1 MTSSGNWLAALR
13 AYLLTFATADLVWET
28 AHLPLYTL
36 WQIGTAG
43 ENLFA
48 VVHCT
53 LGDLLIALA
62 SLTLGLVLA
71 GHRQW
76 PARRFV
82 AVAAFTMTFGI
93 GYTVFSEWLNL
104 VVRKS
109 WAYSALMPTISFFGL
124 NLGVS
129 PLLQWISVPALALYA
144 ARRIGMS
151 QQVDGGVP
159 ASSPARL

>member
-1 MTSSGNWLAALR
+1 MTNSVNWLAALR
-13 AYLLTFATADLVWET
+13 AYLLTVAAANLVWET

-36 WQIGTAG
+36 WQTGTAG

-53 LGDLLIALA
+53 LSDLLIALA

-82 AVAAFTMTFGI
+82 TVAALTMTSGI

-124 NLGVS
+124 DLGIS
-129 PLLQWISVPALALYA
+129 PLLQWVIVPGMALYA
-144 ARRIGMS
+144 ARRIGLS
-151 QQVDGGVP
+151 QQVGGDEP
-159 ASSPARL
+159 ASSSARL